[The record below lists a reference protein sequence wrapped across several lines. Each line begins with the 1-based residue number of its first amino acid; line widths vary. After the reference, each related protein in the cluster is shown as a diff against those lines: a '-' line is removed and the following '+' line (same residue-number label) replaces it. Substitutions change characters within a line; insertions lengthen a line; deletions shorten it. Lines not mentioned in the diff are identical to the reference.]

1 MVTVVV
7 YVSPTGTSTKLTA
20 FGVTS
25 IAVGAAWVGSV
36 FAMALCVLCPALACA
51 VNKETPARISKDLR
65 KPVTPPHLQ
74 LRVPTM
80 LVPPYCPPPHKLVGF
95 LPNAPLQGYWSR
107 VHRRDRLRPCTGL
120 PLRSSYRIAPMTWRM
135 V

>member
-25 IAVGAAWVGSV
+25 IAVGAAWVCSV

-51 VNKETPARISKDLR
+51 VNKETPASISKDLR
-65 KPVTPPHLQ
+65 KPVKLPHLQ

-80 LVPPYCPPPHKLVGF
+80 PVPPYRLPPHKLVGF
-95 LPNAPLQGYWSR
+95 LPNAP
-107 VHRRDRLRPCTGL
+107 RRATGQVF
-120 PLRSSYRIAPMTWRM
+120 TDGTG
-135 V
+135 